1 MNHELM
7 NDLLSLENL
16 SYNKIEEIFIKAE
29 ELKFNKNERPLIG
42 KTAAMIF
49 QKPSLRT
56 RVSFEVGVFQLGGH
70 PVYLGQE
77 SVGLGT
83 RESVADVA
91 RVLSRYNDLIIARL
105 FDHNLL
111 LDLAKWADIPVINAL
126 TNFSHPCQVLADAF
140 TLRMKGKLKPDSKI
154 VFIGDGNNI
163 VHSWLEFA
171 MNYPIHFVIST
182 PKGYEPDQSLF
193 NLAVKNT
200 KGKIEWIENP
210 IQAARYADA
219 LYTDV
224 WVSMGQ
230 EKETEIRKKV
240 FSTYQINQELLNNAK
255 ADALV
260 LHCLPAVRGEEITD
274 EVLDGSNS
282 EVFLEAENRLHVQKA
297 IMAMLYYAT

>member
-1 MNHELM
+1 MNQTAF

-16 SYNKIEEIFIKAE
+16 SFNDFEEIFAKAD
-29 ELKFNKNERPLIG
+29 ELKANKNARPLNG
-42 KTAAMIF
+42 KTAALIF

-77 SVGLGT
+77 TVGLGT

-105 FDHNLL
+105 FDHALL

-126 TNFSHPCQVLADAF
+126 TNYSHPCQVLADAY

-154 VFIGDGNNI
+154 AFIGDGNNI

-171 MNYPIHFVIST
+171 MNYPIHFVVST
-182 PKGYEPDQSLF
+182 PKGYEPERSLF
-193 NLAVKNT
+193 ERAAAKS
-200 KGKIEWIENP
+200 KGRVEWIENP
-210 IQAARYADA
+210 IEAATGADA

-230 EKETEIRKKV
+230 EKETAIRKKT
-240 FSTYQINQELLNNAK
+240 FASYQINRDLLNLAK
-255 ADALV
+255 PEAVV

-274 EVLDGSNS
+274 EVLDGPNS
-282 EVFLEAENRLHVQKA
+282 EVFLEADNRLHVQKA
-297 IMAMLYYAT
+297 VMAMLSFVK